1 MKKQN
6 GSAHVIIIAAMVVL
20 LIGALGFIFWQNFI
34 QKTDKTNSSATNASE
49 TTKETPKKSAEANN
63 DTTPIA
69 KEGTIVGSLT
79 YPSEGVPP
87 SVEVHATNI
96 VTNEDFYTKDHLS
109 GSQYKYGVG
118 YKLTVPTGQYYVY
131 AIKAAGA
138 EERAYYDNFA
148 ECGFANYD
156 SCKDPEAKITVTVE
170 PNKETKD
177 ILVGDWY
184 YPCIISGGKQP
195 SEKFDLPTC

>member
-1 MKKQN
+1 MKKQS
-6 GSAHVIIIAAMVVL
+6 GSAHVIIVVALVVL

-34 QKTDKTNSSATNASE
+34 QKSDKTNDSATNTSK
-49 TTKETPKKSAEANN
+49 TSETPKKSSEAAN

-79 YPSEGVPP
+79 YPSEGIPP

-96 VTNEDFYTKDHLS
+96 ATNEDFYTKDHLS
-109 GSQYKYGVG
+109 GSLYKYGVG
-118 YKLTVPTGQYYVY
+118 YKLSVPVGQYYVY

-156 SCKDPEAKITVTVE
+156 TCKNPEEKITVTVE
-170 PNKETKD
+170 SNKETKD

-184 YPCIISGGKQP
+184 YPCLISGGKQP
-195 SEKFDLPTC
+195 TEKFNLPTC